1 MENLQSIA
9 IAIQYSYSE
18 QLDQTG
24 TNQELRDA
32 AFGFTQK
39 EFPSLDQTKLN
50 SIADLVVGL
59 YDVVE

>member
-1 MENLQSIA
+1 MENLESIA
-9 IAIQYSYSE
+9 IAIQYSYSD
-18 QLDQTG
+18 QLDQTV

-32 AFGFTQK
+32 AVNFTQT

-50 SIADLVVGL
+50 SIADLIVDL